1 MNHGFNG
8 SFRHRERIFLTKLKT
23 FGLFSPKFVFNS
35 YHLRMQ
41 ILITGGAGFIGS
53 HTYVV
58 LKEHGYT
65 PVIVDNFSNSSKK
78 VIKNLEIITKEP
90 VIFEEGDVNHPET
103 YDQLFKKYDIRGIIH
118 FAASKAVGE
127 SVENPLK
134 YYRNNVASTVLLLEK
149 MAEYGLSNLVFSSS
163 CTVYGQPETLPAT
176 EESPVQPATSPYGN
190 SKQICEE
197 IIRDTVA
204 ASSTLKAIALRY
216 FNPIGAH
223 ESALIGEL
231 PIGPPANLIPFLT
244 QSVAGLRGPLQVWGT
259 DYPTPDGTAIR
270 DYIHVVDLA
279 GAHVKALAH
288 LIDGKSTKNYDF
300 FNIGTGQGS
309 SVMEV
314 ITAFEKAT
322 GKKVPYEIRDRRA
335 GDITAVYASTD
346 KSNQVLGWKTQFS
359 LEKALQDA
367 WKWQE
372 AINQ

>member
-1 MNHGFNG
+1 
-8 SFRHRERIFLTKLKT
+8 
-23 FGLFSPKFVFNS
+23 
-35 YHLRMQ
+35 MQ

-65 PVIVDNFSNSSKK
+65 PIIVDNFSNSSKK

-118 FAASKAVGE
+118 FSASKAVGE

-204 ASSTLKAIALRY
+204 ASSALKAIALRY

>member
-1 MNHGFNG
+1 
-8 SFRHRERIFLTKLKT
+8 
-23 FGLFSPKFVFNS
+23 
-35 YHLRMQ
+35 MQ

-65 PVIVDNFSNSSKK
+65 PIIVDNFSNSSKK

-103 YDQLFKKYDIRGIIH
+103 YDLLFTKYDIKGIIH

-134 YYRNNVASTVLLLEK
+134 YYRNNVAATVLLLEK
-149 MAEYGLSNLVFSSS
+149 MAQYGLSNLVFSSS

-244 QSVAGLRGPLQVWGT
+244 QSVAGIRGPLQVWGT

-288 LIDGKSTKNYDF
+288 LIDGKSTENYDF

>member
-65 PVIVDNFSNSSKK
+65 PIIVDNFSNSSKK

-204 ASSTLKAIALRY
+204 ASSALKAIALRY

-288 LIDGKSTKNYDF
+288 LIEGKSTKNYDF

>member
-1 MNHGFNG
+1 
-8 SFRHRERIFLTKLKT
+8 
-23 FGLFSPKFVFNS
+23 
-35 YHLRMQ
+35 MQ

-58 LKEHGYT
+58 LKANGYT
-65 PVIVDNFSNSSKK
+65 PIIVDNFSNSSKQ
-78 VIKNLEIITKEP
+78 VIKNLEIITKES
-90 VIFEEGDVNHPET
+90 VIYEEGDVNNPET
-103 YDQLFKKYDIRGIIH
+103 YDRLFTKYNIKGIIH

-134 YYRNNVASTVLLLEK
+134 YYRNNVASTILLLEK
-149 MAEYGLSNLVFSSS
+149 MAQYGLSNLVFSSS

-197 IIRDTVA
+197 IIRETVL
-204 ASSTLKAIALRY
+204 ASATLKAIALRY

-231 PIGPPANLIPFLT
+231 PLGPPANLIPFLT

-279 GAHVKALAH
+279 EAHLKALAH
-288 LIDGKSTKNYDF
+288 LIEGKSTLSYDF
-300 FNIGTGQGS
+300 FNIGTGQGN

-322 GKKVPYEIRDRRA
+322 GMKVPYEIRDRRA

-346 KSNQVLGWKTQFS
+346 KSNSVLGFKTQYS

-372 AINQ
+372 ALVK

>member
-1 MNHGFNG
+1 
-8 SFRHRERIFLTKLKT
+8 
-23 FGLFSPKFVFNS
+23 
-35 YHLRMQ
+35 MQ

-58 LKEHGYT
+58 LKENGYT
-65 PVIVDNFSNSSKK
+65 PIIVDNFSNSSKQ
-78 VIKNLEIITKEP
+78 VIKNLEIITKEA
-90 VIFEEGDVNHPET
+90 VIYEEGDVNDPQV
-103 YDQLFKKYDIRGIIH
+103 YDHIFTKYDIKGIIH

-134 YYRNNVASTVLLLEK
+134 YYRNNVAATVLLLEK
-149 MAEYGLSNLVFSSS
+149 MAQYGLSNLVFSSS

-204 ASSTLKAIALRY
+204 TSSSLKAIALRY

-231 PIGPPANLIPFLT
+231 PLGTPANLIPFLT

-279 GAHVKALAH
+279 KAHVKALAY
-288 LIDGKSTKNYDF
+288 LIDGKSDVNYDF

-322 GKKVPYEIRDRRA
+322 GKKVPYEVRDRRA
-335 GDITAVYASTD
+335 GDITAVYASTN
-346 KSNQVLGWKTQFS
+346 KSNQVLGWKTEYS
-359 LEKALQDA
+359 LEKALQDS

-372 AINQ
+372 SLLK

>member
-204 ASSTLKAIALRY
+204 ASSALKAIALRY